1 MKKMFITLK
10 RCYFSL
16 IFISS
21 SARGALDGLAPR
33 GSRLTSLRIV
43 VTSLAGS
50 ASGPLPADGW
60 RDIDDFGG
68 LAAGQWRN

>member
-1 MKKMFITLK
+1 MAW
-10 RCYFSL
+10 RPEAAAS
-16 IFISS
+16 
-21 SARGALDGLAPR
+21 PR
-33 GSRLTSLRIV
+33 FEL